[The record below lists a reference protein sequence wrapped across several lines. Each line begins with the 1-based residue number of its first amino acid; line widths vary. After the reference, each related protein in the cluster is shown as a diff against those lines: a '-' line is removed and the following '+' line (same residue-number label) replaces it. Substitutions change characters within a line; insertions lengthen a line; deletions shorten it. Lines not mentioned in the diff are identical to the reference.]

1 MALGV
6 DISENNGYVDF
17 EMLREAGVEFI
28 IARAG
33 YGMGH
38 EDGCFSHYVETARD
52 YGFRLG
58 AYWFS
63 YSLDPEQARQEG
75 QYAASIVSAT
85 DCLFELPIFYDTE
98 NSSWRDTHGW
108 DSSLATAECEAFME
122 GLNGLNGGVYANLN
136 WFSNILDYDA
146 LKAKYPIWLAEYSSE
161 PDLECAIW
169 QYSDSGEFGDGKA
182 FDVNTCQF

>member
-52 YGFRLG
+52 YGFKLG

-108 DSSLATAECEAFME
+108 NPADATAECDAFMPISI
-122 GLNGLNGGVYANLN
+122 GSRISLIMTP
-136 WFSNILDYDA
+136 SRRNIL
-146 LKAKYPIWLAEYSSE
+146 
-161 PDLECAIW
+161 
-169 QYSDSGEFGDGKA
+169 FGLLSIQA
-182 FDVNTCQF
+182 NQI